1 MNLAWWFAV
10 PSTGLGGT
18 VRKQAA
24 MSLRLMWHSL
34 TRADRIVIGTL
45 LVLFIIWGFLVFSR
59 HLGNGSRRVLSAT
72 TGTTLLLVATLSWW
86 AHRLPQSK
94 TGVFILWHQLVR
106 AGAVICGVVCMF
118 GLMGLLL
125 PKVLDYIERRG
136 FVSFVAARHVRANK
150 SGFLTIISVLSI
162 SGVALSCMTLCLVTS
177 IMGGFGADLKRK
189 ILGNNAHVRIEAAGV
204 RGFDQWQELL
214 ANTRQVPGVRGATPI
229 AAGEVMASSASS
241 TAGAIIRGIDPNT
254 IGSVIDLLKNIE
266 VGKIEYMK
274 NPALLTQL
282 SPEEPVGLGP
292 GGEVYLKGPDYRSH
306 FTTHLGE
313 AGAIETTPAED
324 VYPGIVI
331 GRELAKSLHVFV
343 GDELTIVSPLG
354 DLGPIGILPRSRRYR
369 VAAVFYSGMYE
380 YDNTYA
386 YVMLDVAQ
394 KFLDL
399 GDRLT
404 HIDIKVADAEAVH
417 RVRDDVKMVASRN
430 DMRVRDWKELN
441 RNLFSAL
448 RLEKITTFI
457 ILSIAIAV
465 ASFCIICTLLLMVT
479 EKSKEIA
486 ILKSIGASNQHVM
499 RLFMAEGLI
508 IGGIGTLFGVVS
520 GWALAKGLQLS
531 GFRLSP
537 DVYYVDRLPIEVN
550 WSDYVTVAISA
561 LVITTIATIYPA
573 VAASRLR
580 PVDGIRYE

>member
-1 MNLAWWFAV
+1 MNAGWLTAFATLLLSAGV
-10 PSTGLGGT
+10 RQRSSSTFGALW
-18 VRKQAA
+18 Q
-24 MSLRLMWHSL
+24 SLSRL
-34 TRADRIVIGTL
+34 DRIVIGVL
-45 LVLFIIWGFLVFSR
+45 IALVSVWFIVAFSR
-59 HLGNGSRRVLSAT
+59 HLGKGLRRVLAT
-72 TGTTLLLVATLSWW
+72 ITGTTALCLASLCYW
-86 AHRLPQSK
+86 AYRLPQSK
-94 TGVFILWHQLVR
+94 TGVFILWHQIVR
-106 AGAVICGVVCMF
+106 GSAVMSAVLCLF
-118 GLMGLLL
+118 GIMGLLL
-125 PKVLDYIERRG
+125 PKVLDAIERRG

-150 SGFLTIISVLSI
+150 SGFLTIISLLSI
-162 SGVALSCMTLCLVTS
+162 SGVALSCATLCLVTS

-189 ILGNNAHVRIEAAGV
+189 ILGNTAHVRIEAEKV
-204 RGFDQWQELL
+204 RGFDNW
-214 ANTRQVPGVRGATPI
+214 RSVVDRVRHVPGVLGATPI
-229 AAGEVMASSASS
+229 AAGEVMTSSSSS
-241 TAGAIIRGIDPNT
+241 TAGAIVRGIDPNS
-254 IGSVIDLLKNIE
+254 IGSVIELLKNIE
-266 VGKIEYMK
+266 VGKIDYMK
-274 NPALLTQL
+274 QPALLTQL
-282 SPEEPVGLGP
+282 QVDEPVGLGP

-306 FTTHLGE
+306 LNAKWLGTSDNDAPQDE
-313 AGAIETTPAED
+313 

-343 GDELTIVSPLG
+343 GDELTLVSPLG

-369 VAAVFYSGMYE
+369 VAAIFFSGMYE

-399 GDRLT
+399 GDRIT
-404 HIDIKVADAEAVH
+404 HIDVKVNDVEAVH
-417 RVRDDVKMVASRN
+417 RVRDEIKAQVGRN
-430 DMRVRDWKELN
+430 EIRVRDWKELN

-486 ILKSIGASNQHVM
+486 VLKSIGASNRHIL

-508 IGGIGTLFGVVS
+508 IGGVGTMFGVVL
-520 GWALAKGLQLS
+520 GWALAKGLMLS

-550 WSDYVTVAISA
+550 WSDYVTVAIAA
-561 LVITTIATIYPA
+561 LVITTVATIYPA

>member
-1 MNLAWWFAV
+1 MNLAWWLAV
-10 PSTGLGGT
+10 PSTGIGGT

-24 MSLRLMWHSL
+24 MTLRLFWQSL
-34 TRADRIVIGTL
+34 TRADRVVIAAL
-45 LVLFIIWGFLVFSR
+45 LVLLLAWGFLVFSR
-59 HLGNGSRRVLSAT
+59 HLGKGWRRVLSTT
-72 TGTTLLLVATLSWW
+72 TGTTALLVATLSWW

-106 AGAVICGVVCMF
+106 AGAVVCGVTCLF

-204 RGFDQWQELL
+204 RGFDHWREVL
-214 ANTRQVPGVRGATPI
+214 ASTRRVPSVLGATPI

-241 TAGAIIRGIDPNT
+241 TAGAIIRGIDPES

-306 FTTHLGE
+306 FTTHLGDS
-313 AGAIETTPAED
+313 GVETTPAED

-331 GRELAKSLHVFV
+331 GRELAKSLH
-343 GDELTIVSPLG
+343 DRNPSAEPPLPCG
-354 DLGPIGILPRSRRYR
+354 RCLLQRHVR
-369 VAAVFYSGMYE
+369 V
-380 YDNTYA
+380 
-386 YVMLDVAQ
+386 
-394 KFLDL
+394 
-399 GDRLT
+399 
-404 HIDIKVADAEAVH
+404 
-417 RVRDDVKMVASRN
+417 
-430 DMRVRDWKELN
+430 
-441 RNLFSAL
+441 
-448 RLEKITTFI
+448 
-457 ILSIAIAV
+457 
-465 ASFCIICTLLLMVT
+465 
-479 EKSKEIA
+479 
-486 ILKSIGASNQHVM
+486 
-499 RLFMAEGLI
+499 
-508 IGGIGTLFGVVS
+508 
-520 GWALAKGLQLS
+520 
-531 GFRLSP
+531 
-537 DVYYVDRLPIEVN
+537 
-550 WSDYVTVAISA
+550 
-561 LVITTIATIYPA
+561 
-573 VAASRLR
+573 
-580 PVDGIRYE
+580 

>member
-1 MNLAWWFAV
+1 MNHAWFIAWTSSALSEV
-10 PSTGLGGT
+10 SRRHARTGVKALW
-18 VRKQAA
+18 QAL
-24 MSLRLMWHSL
+24 S
-34 TRADRIVIGTL
+34 RADRIAIATL
-45 LVLFIIWGFLVFSR
+45 LIALIVWATFVFSKR
-59 HLGNGSRRVLSAT
+59 LGHGWARVQST
-72 TGTTLLLVATLSWW
+72 FTGTAGILFASLAWVAY
-86 AHRLPQSK
+86 RLPQSK
-94 TGVFILWHQLVR
+94 TGIFTLWHQLVR
-106 AGAVICGVVCMF
+106 GGAVITGVACLF
-118 GLMGLLL
+118 GAMGLLL
-125 PKVLDYIERRG
+125 PKLLDHIEQRG

-162 SGVALSCMTLCLVTS
+162 SGVGLSCMTLCLVTS

-189 ILGNNAHVRIEAAGV
+189 ILGNNAHVRIEAAGI
-204 RGFDQWQELL
+204 RGFENWQDTLQ
-214 ANTRQVPGVRGATPI
+214 RVRRIPGVAAATPI

-241 TAGAIIRGIDPNT
+241 TAGAIVRGIDPNS

-266 VGKIEYMK
+266 VGKISYLVD
-274 NPALLTQL
+274 PAQLTRL
-282 SPEEPVGLGP
+282 SADEPVGLGP
-292 GGEVYLKGPDYRSH
+292 GGEVYLKGPDYRGRVTGKWDSVD
-306 FTTHLGE
+306 E
-313 AGAIETTPAED
+313 SAPPVD

-331 GRELAKSLHVFV
+331 GRELAKSLHVYV
-343 GDELTIVSPLG
+343 GDELTVISPLG

-386 YVMLDVAQ
+386 YTMLDVAQ

-399 GDRLT
+399 PNRITD
-404 HIDIKVADAEAVH
+404 IDVKVSDVEAVH
-417 RVRDDVKMVASRN
+417 TIRDAVRSEVARPDVS
-430 DMRVRDWKELN
+430 VRDWKELN
-441 RNLFSAL
+441 RNLFNAL

-479 EKSKEIA
+479 EKSKEIS
-486 ILKSIGASNQHVM
+486 ILKSIGASDQHIL

-508 IGGIGTLFGVVS
+508 IGGIGTVFGVVA

-550 WSDYVTVAISA
+550 IADYVTVALAA

-573 VAASRLR
+573 IAASRLR
-580 PVDGIRYE
+580 PVEGIRYE

>member
-1 MNLAWWFAV
+1 MMQGVATLALASADGRAQKPV
-10 PSTGLGGT
+10 
-18 VRKQAA
+18 VAA
-24 MSLRLMWHSL
+24 AKLLWQSLSI
-34 TRADRIVIGTL
+34 ADRAVIGVWLAL
-45 LVLFIIWGFLVFSR
+45 LLLWLIFVFSER
-59 HLGNGSRRVLSAT
+59 VGKGSRRVLNVT
-72 TGTTLLLVATLSWW
+72 TGSTALILAALSWW
-86 AHRLPQSK
+86 AHRLPQSR

-106 AGAVICGVVCMF
+106 GGAVIAAVICLF
-118 GLMGLLL
+118 GAMGLIL
-125 PKVLDYIERRG
+125 PRALDRIERRG
-136 FVSFVAARHVRANK
+136 FVPFVAARHVRANK

-162 SGVALSCMTLCLVTS
+162 SGVALSCAVLCLVTS

-189 ILGNNAHVRIEAAGV
+189 ILGNNAHVRVEVAGV
-204 RGFDQWQELL
+204 RGFDHWQEIVQRV
-214 ANTRQVPGVRGATPI
+214 RQVPGVLGATPV
-229 AAGEVMASSASS
+229 AAGEVMVSSSSS
-241 TAGAIIRGIDPNT
+241 TAGAIVRGIDPGS
-254 IGSVIDLLKNIE
+254 IGTVIDLLRNIE
-266 VGKIEYMK
+266 VGKIDYMRK
-274 NPALLTQL
+274 PALLNHL
-282 SPEEPVGLGP
+282 PEDEPVGLGP
-292 GGEVYLKGPDYRSH
+292 GGELYLKGPDYRARYAAKS
-306 FTTHLGE
+306 G
-313 AGAIETTPAED
+313 GGDNVVDD
-324 VYPGIVI
+324 VYPGVVI

-343 GDELTIVSPLG
+343 GDELTVVSPLG

-369 VAAVFYSGMYE
+369 VAAIFYSGMYE

-386 YVMLDVAQ
+386 YVLLDVAQ

-399 GDRLT
+399 GDRVT
-404 HIDIKVADAEAVH
+404 DVDIKVRDAEAVH
-417 RVRDDVKMVASRN
+417 QVRDQVKAVVTRDDV
-430 DMRVRDWKELN
+430 RVRDWKELN

-486 ILKSIGASNQHVM
+486 ILKSIGASDQHIL

-508 IGGIGTLFGVVS
+508 IGGIGTIFGVLS
-520 GWALAKGLQLS
+520 GFGLAKGLQLS

-561 LVITTIATIYPA
+561 LVITTIATLYPA
-573 VAASRLR
+573 IAASRLR

>member
-1 MNLAWWFAV
+1 MNLGWCFAGATSG
-10 PSTGLGGT
+10 PPGA
-18 VRKQAA
+18 VRQQAA
-24 MSLRLMWHSL
+24 ASVRAVWQSL
-34 TRADRIVIGTL
+34 THADRIVIGVL
-45 LVLFIIWGFLVFSR
+45 LVLFVAWAFFVFSR
-59 HLGNGSRRVLSAT
+59 HSGKGWRRVLSTT
-72 TGTTLLLVATLSWW
+72 TGTTLLLLTSLSWW
-86 AHRLPQSK
+86 AYRLPQSK

-106 AGAVICGVVCMF
+106 GGAVISGVTCLF

-125 PKVLDYIERRG
+125 PKALDYIERQG
-136 FVSFVAARHVRANK
+136 FVPFVAARHVRANK

-162 SGVALSCMTLCLVTS
+162 SGVALSCATLCLVTS
-177 IMGGFGADLKRK
+177 IMGGFGADLQRK
-189 ILGNNAHVRIEAAGV
+189 ILGNNAHVRIEGASL
-204 RGFDQWQELL
+204 RGFDHWREVL
-214 ANTRQVPGVRGATPI
+214 AKARGVPGVLGATPI
-229 AAGEVMASSASS
+229 AAGEVMASSSSS
-241 TAGAIIRGIDPNT
+241 TAGAIVRGIDPAT
-254 IGSVIDLLKNIE
+254 IGSVIDLLKSIE
-266 VGKIEYMK
+266 VGKIAYLK
-274 NPALLTQL
+274 DPALLTQL

-306 FTTHLGE
+306 LKGKWGDSAVE
-313 AGAIETTPAED
+313 NSPADD

-369 VAAVFYSGMYE
+369 VAGVFYSGMYE

-386 YVMLDVAQ
+386 YVLLDVAQ

-399 GDRLT
+399 GDRVT
-404 HIDIKVADAEAVH
+404 HVDIKVSDVEAVH
-417 RVRDDVKMVASRN
+417 QIRDAVKREVGRN
-430 DMRVRDWKELN
+430 DVRVRDWKELN

-486 ILKSIGASNQHVM
+486 ILKSIGSSNQHIL

-508 IGGIGTLFGVVS
+508 IGGIGTVFGVVS

-550 WSDYVTVAISA
+550 WSDYVTVALSA
-561 LVITTIATIYPA
+561 LLITTIATIYPA

-580 PVDGIRYE
+580 PVEGIRYE

>member
-1 MNLAWWFAV
+1 MNLAWWFAGQT
-10 PSTGLGGT
+10 SGMGSA
-18 VRKQAA
+18 VRRQAA
-24 MSLRLMWHSL
+24 LSLRTVWQTL
-34 TRADRIVIGTL
+34 TRADRIVIGAL
-45 LVLFIIWGFLVFSR
+45 LVLFIAWAFLVFSR
-59 HLGNGSRRVLSAT
+59 HLGKGWRRILSTT
-72 TGTTLLLVATLSWW
+72 TGTTLLLLASLCWW
-86 AHRLPQSK
+86 AYRLPQSK
-94 TGVFILWHQLVR
+94 TGVFIVWHQLVR
-106 AGAVICGVVCMF
+106 GGAVICGVTCLF
-118 GLMGLLL
+118 GVMGLLL
-125 PKVLDYIERRG
+125 PKTLDYIEHRG
-136 FVSFVAARHVRANK
+136 FVPFVAARHVRANK

-162 SGVALSCMTLCLVTS
+162 SGVALSCATLCLVTS

-204 RGFDQWQELL
+204 RGFDHWREVLV
-214 ANTRQVPGVRGATPI
+214 NTRRAPSVLGAAPI
-229 AAGEVMASSASS
+229 AAGEVMVSSSSS
-241 TAGAIIRGIDPNT
+241 TAGAIIRGIEPDS
-254 IGSVIDLLKNIE
+254 IGSVIELLKSIE

-306 FTTHLGE
+306 LASKWGE
-313 AGAIETTPAED
+313 SAVENSPAD
-324 VYPGIVI
+324 DIYPGIVI

-343 GDELTIVSPLG
+343 GDELTVVSPLG

-369 VAAVFYSGMYE
+369 VAGIFYSGMYE

-386 YVMLDVAQ
+386 YMMLDVAQ

-399 GDRLT
+399 GDRIT
-404 HIDIKVADAEAVH
+404 HVDVKVADVEAVH
-417 RVRDDVKMVASRN
+417 QIRDQVKAAVGRSDV
-430 DMRVRDWKELN
+430 RVRDWKELN

-486 ILKSIGASNQHVM
+486 ILKSIGSSNQHIL

-508 IGGIGTLFGVVS
+508 IGGIGTIFGVVS

-550 WSDYVTVAISA
+550 WSDYVTVALSA
-561 LVITTIATIYPA
+561 LLITTIATIYPA

>member
-1 MNLAWWFAV
+1 MNAGWLSALPTMLLSAGARRHATSKVGAIW
-10 PSTGLGGT
+10 
-18 VRKQAA
+18 QAL
-24 MSLRLMWHSL
+24 SRG
-34 TRADRIVIGTL
+34 DRIVIGVL
-45 LVLFIIWGFLVFSR
+45 LVLFIAWAFIAFSR
-59 HLGNGSRRVLSAT
+59 HMGRGWRRVLGTT
-72 TGTTLLLVATLSWW
+72 TGTTALVLASICWW
-86 AHRLPQSK
+86 AYRLPQSK
-94 TGVFILWHQLVR
+94 TGVFILWHQMVR
-106 AGAVICGVVCMF
+106 GGAVVCAVICMF
-118 GLMGLLL
+118 GIMGLLL
-125 PKVLDYIERRG
+125 PQVLDAIERRG
-136 FVSFVAARHVRANK
+136 FVAFVSARHVRANK
-150 SGFLTIISVLSI
+150 SGFLTIISLLSI
-162 SGVALSCMTLCLVTS
+162 SGVALSCAVLCLVTS

-189 ILGNNAHVRIEAAGV
+189 ILGNNAHVRIEADGV
-204 RGFDQWQELL
+204 RGFDNWRELI
-214 ANTRQVPGVRGATPI
+214 ANVRNVPGVLGVTPI
-229 AAGEVMASSASS
+229 AAGEVMASSSSS
-241 TAGAIIRGIDPNT
+241 TAGAIVRGIDPNS
-254 IGSVIDLLKNIE
+254 IGTVIDLLKNIE
-266 VGKIEYMK
+266 VGKIDYMQ

-282 SPEEPVGLGP
+282 SVDEPVGLGP
-292 GGEVYLKGPDYRSH
+292 GGEVYLKGPDYRSR
-306 FTTHLGE
+306 L
-313 AGAIETTPAED
+313 AGKWSNIPDEKPPVD
-324 VYPGIVI
+324 DIYPGIVI

-343 GDELTIVSPLG
+343 GDEMTIVSPLG

-369 VAAVFYSGMYE
+369 VAAIFYSGMYE

-399 GDRLT
+399 GDRAT
-404 HIDIKVADAEAVH
+404 HVDIKVSDVEAVH
-417 RVRDDVKMVASRN
+417 RVRDQVKSAASRR
-430 DMRVRDWKELN
+430 DVRVRDWKELN

-486 ILKSIGASNQHVM
+486 ILKSIGASNQHIL

-508 IGGIGTLFGVVS
+508 IGGMGTIFGVVS

-537 DVYYVDRLPIEVN
+537 DVYYLDRLPIEVN
-550 WSDYVTVAISA
+550 WSDYVTVAASA
-561 LVITTIATIYPA
+561 LLITTIATIYPA